1 MTPPAPS
8 APKPKVVYAIID
20 RPPRKHWLRIGLAFV
35 NRDGSLNVRIDAVP
49 LTGRL
54 HIRDDSQRMGGAELD
69 SPEPEEKAAARAMR
83 RTVLP

>member
-1 MTPPAPS
+1 MLTPPGHRTTR
-8 APKPKVVYAIID
+8 D
-20 RPPRKHWLRIGLAFV
+20 RAVPE
-35 NRDGSLNVRIDAVP
+35 GSLNVRIDAVP

-83 RTVLP
+83 RTVSP

>member
-1 MTPPAPS
+1 MLTPPGHRTTR
-8 APKPKVVYAIID
+8 D
-20 RPPRKHWLRIGLAFV
+20 RAVPE
-35 NRDGSLNVRIDAVP
+35 GSLNVRIDAVP